1 MSGSLLLQACQ
12 CLLNRSIYKVAVAA
26 QKNVRANGPVFTSPK
41 AGLAITTA
49 RCPMYQQQR
58 PVLGH

>member
-1 MSGSLLLQACQ
+1 MLGSLLLQACQ

-41 AGLAITTA
+41 GWSGYNY
-49 RCPMYQQQR
+49 C
-58 PVLGH
+58 